1 MKKSRVVVGLI
12 LNLLIVAA
20 IVFGVLNG
28 FLGFLGKV
36 LFTDVLAFFQDF
48 TNVSGV
54 FIGVVALFALFADFA
69 YLGGKKPGKFIT
81 TLKLMAIT
89 TSVMAMIYNLA
100 FYAPKEGWDK
110 IVDYQYLLYP
120 ALAAPVLGIIDF
132 IVENRA
138 KLPMRFAFI
147 GMLPTLIYFGVMIT
161 LANLKVII
169 ELYDFLILKPE
180 VWLSVLWWVGIVLV
194 SYVVATILVLFH
206 RGGAEEAE
214 EKPVEAQPA
223 AEEGVRVEEKEEIVV
238 ENKADDKKDEKKDEK
253 KADEAKPAVAPESG
267 VAVQREGNRIAP
279 GARRTFHI
287 KKGFSGKWQVVS
299 EPDGDVIEE
308 FESQAEALAYA
319 KGLIESEGGNYR
331 VHMVRGRIL
340 R

>member
-120 ALAAPVLGIIDF
+120 ALVAPVLGIIDF

-147 GMLPTLIYFGVMIT
+147 GMLPTLVYFAVVIS
-161 LANLKVII
+161 LANLKVIG
-169 ELYDFLILKPE
+169 ELYDFLLLKPE
-180 VWLSVLWWVGIVLV
+180 IWLSIVWWVGIVLV

-206 RGGAEEAE
+206 RGGAEEVE
-214 EKPVEAQPA
+214 EKPAEAQPS

-238 ENKADDKKDEKKDEK
+238 ENKGDDKKDNKKDEN
-253 KADEAKPAVAPESG
+253 KADEAKPAAPESG

-279 GARRTFHI
+279 AARKTFHI
-287 KKGFSGKWQVVS
+287 KKGFNGKWQVVS
-299 EPDGDVIEE
+299 EPEGDVIEE

-319 KGLIESEGGNYR
+319 KGLIERDGGNYR